1 MPFLVHVEVFKLP
14 VEKEYLVHLSD
25 TSGFRQKSHGRGL
38 SMPWT
43 FSWLYLAKP
52 GGGEWSGGLR

>member
-25 TSGFRQKSHGRGL
+25 ASGFRQKSHGAGP
-38 SMPWT
+38 STPWT
-43 FSWLYLAKP
+43 FSWLYLTKP
-52 GGGEWSGGLR
+52 GSGEPSGGLR